1 MLVHKDSVLKLLL
14 LVITMALEDVHDAVQ
29 GHDVGA
35 DGQAHGRGA
44 VATRVVD
51 DDFTGV
57 GHPRIL
63 AREHGHQPLLSLQE
77 REHED
82 GLDGQIAVTAVNTV
96 DDVVTDEVLAN
107 SRQAPP
113 RPTKTRRRKRNRRRP
128 YW

>member
-1 MLVHKDSVLKLLL
+1 M
-14 LVITMALEDVHDAVQ
+14 HDAVQ

-44 VATRVVD
+44 VAARVVD

-63 AREHGHQPLLSLQE
+63 AREHGHQPLLSPQE

-96 DDVVTDEVLAN
+96 DDVVTDQVL
-107 SRQAPP
+107 Q
-113 RPTKTRRRKRNRRRP
+113 TLGGHLLDRREP
-128 YW
+128 GAGLLIVLSE